1 MMELTLEKIFTI
13 FLSLMISVALLIPV
27 YSVTVKYFAV
37 MKTEIDVSNFIS
49 LTNESIS
56 TAYKTQSNLS
66 DIEIFYPGN
75 ITIKVENDTL
85 VFLVTQG
92 NRTKI
97 VSFTYNVKIKLLRAP
112 TIRGNYLLSVFFI
125 DNSDQE
131 YISISY
137 NNASE

>member
-1 MMELTLEKIFTI
+1 MELTLEKIFTI

-75 ITIKVENDTL
+75 ITIKVENETL

-92 NRTKI
+92 NKTKI

-131 YISISY
+131 YISILY

>member
-75 ITIKVENDTL
+75 ITIKVENETL

-92 NRTKI
+92 NKTKI

-131 YISISY
+131 YISILY

>member
-1 MMELTLEKIFTI
+1 MELTLEKIFTI

-131 YISISY
+131 YISILY